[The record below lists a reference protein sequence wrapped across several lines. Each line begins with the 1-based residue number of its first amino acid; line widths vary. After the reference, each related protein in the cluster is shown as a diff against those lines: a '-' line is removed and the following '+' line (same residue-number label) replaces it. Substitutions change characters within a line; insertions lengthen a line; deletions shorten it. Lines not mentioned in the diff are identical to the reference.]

1 MTYSNNNKRK
11 PNYKIWICP
20 IDGEHV
26 NSRGAA
32 PYLRIKFGIK
42 WDPRYMNNPEL
53 ICHNTCNHFNAKLYG
68 QLVAIISD
76 MKFEDLKLRD
86 TVLEELYRFHVR
98 VGIAAKNEKRMNQI
112 MEMIYPVTSS
122 KLTVVAKNKYA
133 S

>member
-1 MTYSNNNKRK
+1 
-11 PNYKIWICP
+11 
-20 IDGEHV
+20 
-26 NSRGAA
+26 
-32 PYLRIKFGIK
+32 
-42 WDPRYMNNPEL
+42 MNNPEL